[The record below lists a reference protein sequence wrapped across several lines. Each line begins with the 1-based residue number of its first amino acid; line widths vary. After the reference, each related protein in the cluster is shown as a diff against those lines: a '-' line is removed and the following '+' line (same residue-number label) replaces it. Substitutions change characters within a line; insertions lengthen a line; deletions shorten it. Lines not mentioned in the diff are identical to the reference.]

1 MANTSR
7 VNGFRPVRHATGA
20 PYNGQCNIYEVSV
33 SNSIPIYVGDFVIRD
48 PTNASTSGLQTVVS
62 ISSHASNANDVASGI
77 IVGAVVGV
85 VNAKLDPVDGK
96 MTTGSISL
104 DTPQSVPVS
113 TKAYVMVADD
123 IGLVFEAQSTAVATM
138 ALVGMNADVST
149 LAVAGNQAVTG
160 SSGMYVA
167 GTTMDATATRPLTF
181 LGFSRRVDNEFAAA
195 NNKVL
200 VRITTHFAGNAIA
213 GI

>member
-20 PYNGQCNIYEVSV
+20 PYNGQCNIYEVAV
-33 SNSIPIYVGDFVIRD
+33 GNSIPIYIGDMVIRD

-62 ISSHASNANDVASGI
+62 ISSHASNANDVASGV
-77 IVGAVVGV
+77 IVGAVVGI
-85 VNAKLDPVDGK
+85 VNAKMDPVEGK
-96 MTTGSISL
+96 MTVGSIAL

-113 TKAYVMVADD
+113 TKAYVM
-123 IGLVFEAQSTAVATM
+123 
-138 ALVGMNADVST
+138 ALVGMNADIST
-149 LAVAGNQAVTG
+149 LAVAGNQGTTG
-160 SSGMYVA
+160 QSGMYVA

>member
-7 VNGFRPVRHATGA
+7 VNGFRPVKHASGA
-20 PYNGQCNIYEVSV
+20 PYNGQANVYEVSV
-33 SNSIPIYVGDFVIRD
+33 SNTIPIYIGDLVIRD

-62 ISSHASNANDVASGI
+62 ISTSATAANDVAAGV
-77 IVGAVVGV
+77 IVGAVVGI
-85 VNAKLDPVDGK
+85 VNAKLDPIDGK
-96 MTTGSISL
+96 MTVGSIAL

-113 TKAYVMVADD
+113 TKAYVLVADD
-123 IGLVFEAQSTAVATM
+123 PGLIFEVQSTAVATM

-149 LAVAGNQAVTG
+149 LAVAGNQGTTG
-160 SSGMYVA
+160 QSGMYVA
-167 GTTMDATATRPLTF
+167 ATTMDATATRPLTF
-181 LGFSRRVDNEFAAA
+181 LGFSRRVDNEMAAA

-213 GI
+213 GV